1 MKNKLYI
8 FILLFLILGCSSDDD
23 QNLTSDPVQ
32 QLPEAT
38 QVGANTA
45 GALVN
50 GEPITPQGGG
60 ITPNLT
66 AYYQLIDGEYYF
78 SVRFFKATNNN
89 TIITGL
95 EVASNELVIE
105 PNNTYPLNITPTPSE
120 VGAGGVCN
128 KSVLNVSQ
136 TSYYTQN
143 GYTGELTIT
152 HLDETNRIVSGTFWF
167 DAVNEDGEV
176 VEVREGRFDVTYS
189 Q

>member
-1 MKNKLYI
+1 MKKRLYTL
-8 FILLFLILGCSSDDD
+8 FLLFSAVTGLVGCSSDDD

-60 ITPNLT
+60 ISPNIV
-66 AYYQLIDGEYYF
+66 AFYQLINGEYF
-78 SVRFFKATNNN
+78 FNVGILSSKNGKSKTVRVFASEN
-89 TIITGL
+89 TIIN
-95 EVASNELVIE
+95 NE
-105 PNNTYPLNITPTPSE
+105 TYPLNDSGYRGNYSIFSNE
-120 VGAGGVCN
+120 GQ
-128 KSVLNVSQ
+128 SF
-136 TSYYTQN
+136 YYTEN
-143 GYTGELTIT
+143 DFTGELTIT
-152 HLDETNRIVSGTFWF
+152 HLDETNRIVAGTFWF
-167 DAVNEDGEV
+167 DAVNDDGEV

>member
-1 MKNKLYI
+1 MKNKLYL
-8 FILLFLILGCSSDDD
+8 FILLFSFLSCSSDDD

-66 AYYQLIDGEYYF
+66 AYYQLINGEYYF
-78 SVRFFKATNNN
+78 NVRFVKATNNN
-89 TIITGL
+89 TKLTGL
-95 EVASNELVIE
+95 EVGSNELVIE
-105 PNNTYPLNITPTPSE
+105 PNNSYPLTISSSNE
-120 VGAGGVCN
+120 VGAGGFCS

-136 TSYYTQN
+136 TTYYTQN

-167 DAVNEDGEV
+167 DAVNGDGEV

>member
-1 MKNKLYI
+1 MKNKLYL
-8 FILLFLILGCSSDDD
+8 FILLFSFLSCSSDDD

-66 AYYQLIDGEYYF
+66 AYYQLIDGEYF
-78 SVRFFKATNNN
+78 FGIGFFKATNNN
-89 TIITGL
+89 TIISGL
-95 EVASNELVIE
+95 NIFSSELVIE
-105 PNNTYPLNITPTPSE
+105 QNNTYPLIINPSTSE
-120 VGAGGVCN
+120 VGAGGAHT
-128 KSVLNVSQ
+128 KRILNVSQ
-136 TSYYTQN
+136 TFYYTQN
-143 GYTGELTIT
+143 GYKGELTIT